1 MDDKELD
8 EKIRAMSFSSGKNTM
23 TLEIG
28 VVQDGVWLDDPF
40 VLRFLPADPRGAG
53 CAAGTNAGG
62 V

>member
-1 MDDKELD
+1 MAAH
-8 EKIRAMSFSSGKNTM
+8 IIVGPPRAAGAV